1 MRKIISIV
9 FLCLFFCSV
18 SCESNSD
25 GNINES
31 EKSNELIVGLFALQR
46 YDELNKR
53 YVESVSVTQG
63 TWDTYSEGDN
73 FNYKGYVWTILMKV
87 QN

>member
-1 MRKIISIV
+1 MRKIIWVI
-9 FLCLFFCSV
+9 FLCLLFCG
-18 SCESNSD
+18 CESKTD
-25 GNINES
+25 INTDDS
-31 EKSNELIVGLFALQR
+31 EISNELIVGLFALQR
-46 YDELNKR
+46 YDELNRR